1 MGRFL
6 SSSRVTEVSPSYETE
21 TMEGAIP
28 LVEHCKNFL
37 RDNAH
42 QICAASSITGA
53 LNRP

>member
-1 MGRFL
+1 
-6 SSSRVTEVSPSYETE
+6 
-21 TMEGAIP
+21 MEEAIP

-37 RDNAH
+37 RDNAR